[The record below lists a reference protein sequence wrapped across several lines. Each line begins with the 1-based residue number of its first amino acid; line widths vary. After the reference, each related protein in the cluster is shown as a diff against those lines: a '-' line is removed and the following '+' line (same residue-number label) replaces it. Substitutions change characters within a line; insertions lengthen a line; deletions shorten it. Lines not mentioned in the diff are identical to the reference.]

1 MTGQVQGD
9 LQQATRDIP
18 GEQAAAQAAKAKKQ
32 LENAGFFERI
42 GAEAEHSAEKTGM
55 GLMNVYADIT
65 GDEDMQRRLRGAM
78 RIGEERGKAIPKG
91 EGIFMQA
98 AQQAIASATS
108 QAPMLL
114 ASALTGSAIPSLALA
129 GIDSFGSSYAEA
141 RQAGK
146 APSEALSR
154 ASLMAAAEVFF
165 ERFGM
170 TKALSELK
178 AFTAAN
184 PKGDIAKHFARA
196 VAEDRKSTRL
206 NSSHT

>member
-1 MTGQVQGD
+1 
-9 LQQATRDIP
+9 
-18 GEQAAAQAAKAKKQ
+18 
-32 LENAGFFERI
+32 
-42 GAEAEHSAEKTGM
+42 
-55 GLMNVYADIT
+55 
-65 GDEDMQRRLRGAM
+65 
-78 RIGEERGKAIPKG
+78 
-91 EGIFMQA
+91 
-98 AQQAIASATS
+98 
-108 QAPMLL
+108 MLL

-146 APSEALSR
+146 SPSEALSR

-196 VAEDRKSTRL
+196 VAEEVPAELLTTVAQDLTDKMPTIGLRPDMTWDEFLKDLAEIGRA
-206 NSSHT
+206 HV